1 MSYNNDDKRQNLF
14 NEIEQKYI
22 SQPNI
27 ETIKLPISSS
37 NSIELDIL
45 RLDLI
50 HPIIGGNKW
59 YKLKGHFDSY
69 LLSSKKKIIVSCG
82 GTYSNHLYALG
93 FLCHKLDLE
102 ATFFIREGNMSS
114 RMLIDLKQWGIK
126 YIFISRG
133 IYRKRYQSQWWH
145 EVLSEYGYC
154 YDDFFVIEEG
164 GSGALAMQGI
174 NELLQ
179 SLPIGKYNEILLP
192 FASGGT
198 YAGCMTTTN
207 KQVKITGISV
217 VDDINKQLSS
227 IGSWLDIDMSLHNK
241 NNSVEDKYNCGGY
254 MKFNSGLLSFMEIW
268 FRETKIPIEPIY
280 SGKLFYAIFLKLHA
294 IKNNDYSKILA
305 IHTGGLQALHG
316 LEESFKKYNFQNLWN
331 NIASTIV
338 NK

>member
-1 MSYNNDDKRQNLF
+1 
-14 NEIEQKYI
+14 
-22 SQPNI
+22 
-27 ETIKLPISSS
+27 
-37 NSIELDIL
+37 
-45 RLDLI
+45 
-50 HPIIGGNKW
+50 
-59 YKLKGHFDSY
+59 
-69 LLSSKKKIIVSCG
+69 
-82 GTYSNHLYALG
+82 
-93 FLCHKLDLE
+93 
-102 ATFFIREGNMSS
+102 
-114 RMLIDLKQWGIK
+114 
-126 YIFISRG
+126 
-133 IYRKRYQSQWWH
+133 
-145 EVLSEYGYC
+145 
-154 YDDFFVIEEG
+154 
-164 GSGALAMQGI
+164 
-174 NELLQ
+174 
-179 SLPIGKYNEILLP
+179 
-192 FASGGT
+192 
-198 YAGCMTTTN
+198 
-207 KQVKITGISV
+207 